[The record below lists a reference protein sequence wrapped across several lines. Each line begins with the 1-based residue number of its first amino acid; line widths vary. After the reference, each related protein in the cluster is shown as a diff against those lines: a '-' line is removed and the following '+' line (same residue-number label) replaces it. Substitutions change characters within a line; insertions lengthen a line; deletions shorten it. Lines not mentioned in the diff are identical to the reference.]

1 MMGKSMT
8 SMESLVW
15 LSIAVLIIT
24 LIHDYYFIPIIIRL
38 VIIRLVI
45 IRLVNPRT
53 TILLQPLL
61 Y

>member
-1 MMGKSMT
+1 
-8 SMESLVW
+8 MESLVW